1 MSDIY
6 THRIEVYTTSL
17 VIAGAYDLSI
27 YRRVSDAIN
36 GEQRRYIPLRDATIA
51 PLERAQQAQ
60 NVPHLLVDRNEAL
73 LVATLEEAAPPADY
87 ARDEQMRGV
96 VPVVAMFFTAA
107 FVVRATF
114 HKRPDLTLPEALE
127 RFNDDFVPLRSI
139 QVFPLL
145 SGFPPL
151 QRDFAALSRARIVA
165 LYQLAEAPPIP
176 PPVLAPPVEAEPEAA
191 PPAEAVAPAP
201 EAELLG

>member
-1 MSDIY
+1 MSDFY
-6 THRIEVYTTSL
+6 THRIEIYTTSL
-17 VIAGAYDLSI
+17 VIAGAYDLTI
-27 YRRVSDAIN
+27 YRRASDAIN

-60 NVPHLLVDRNEAL
+60 KVPHLLVDRTDAL
-73 LVATLEEAAPPADY
+73 LVATLEEAAPPTDY
-87 ARDEQMRGV
+87 AREEQLRGV

-114 HKRPDLTLPEALE
+114 HKRPDLSLPEALE
-127 RFNDDFVPLRSI
+127 RFNDEFVPLRAI

-151 QRDFAALSRARIVA
+151 QRDFAALARERIVA
-165 LYQLAEAPPIP
+165 LYQVSEAPP
-176 PPVLAPPVEAEPEAA
+176 APPAVPEPEAEPEAA
-191 PPAEAVAPAP
+191 EAAATP
-201 EAELLG
+201 EEELQG